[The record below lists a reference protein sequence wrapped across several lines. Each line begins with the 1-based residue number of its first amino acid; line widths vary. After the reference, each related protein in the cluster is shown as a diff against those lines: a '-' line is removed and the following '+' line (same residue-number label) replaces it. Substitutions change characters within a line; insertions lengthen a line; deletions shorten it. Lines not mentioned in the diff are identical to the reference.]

1 MRCEVKKEI
10 DTYKMKELF
19 DVFKS
24 AMLWAWYLSGIA
36 IASCLW
42 FFPLPS
48 TSVQTFA
55 FFGMFI
61 FYTLISVCISK
72 LEAIRNE
79 LK

>member
-1 MRCEVKKEI
+1 MKKEI

-19 DVFKS
+19 DVFKG
-24 AMLWAWYLSGIA
+24 AMLWAWYLSGVA
-36 IASCLW
+36 ISACLW
-42 FFPLPS
+42 FFPLPNS
-48 TSVQTFA
+48 SIQTFA
-55 FFGMFI
+55 FLGMFI

>member
-1 MRCEVKKEI
+1 MKKEI

-19 DVFKS
+19 DVLKN

-36 IASCLW
+36 TASCLW
-42 FFPLPS
+42 FFPLPN
-48 TSVQTFA
+48 TNIQVFA
-55 FFGMFI
+55 FSGIFI